1 MFKVWPS
8 LYCQPSLKGLNLLME
23 GLFAE
28 ISLNISLCRR
38 SLGLNLSDLL
48 ETINVLSLPAFV

>member
-1 MFKVWPS
+1 MFKVRPP
-8 LYCQPSLKGLNLLME
+8 LYRQPSLKGLNLLTE
-23 GLFAE
+23 ALFAE

-48 ETINVLSLPAFV
+48 ETINVPSLPAFV